1 MEECEVMLEIQ
12 IEFNSSKGISEG
24 RVIDTY
30 DYYPQSFV
38 LLQHKLI
45 LLFLLLETGWYV
57 CLNIFLFLGGG
68 GTTNP

>member
-12 IEFNSSKGISEG
+12 IEFNSSKWISEG

-45 LLFLLLETGWYV
+45 LLFLLLETG
-57 CLNIFLFLGGG
+57 
-68 GTTNP
+68 

>member
-1 MEECEVMLEIQ
+1 MMLEIQ

-45 LLFLLLETGWYV
+45 LLFLLLETG
-57 CLNIFLFLGGG
+57 
-68 GTTNP
+68 

>member
-12 IEFNSSKGISEG
+12 LEFNSSEG

-45 LLFLLLETGWYV
+45 LLFLLLETG
-57 CLNIFLFLGGG
+57 
-68 GTTNP
+68 